1 MTKKEEKQHVYYIKI
16 SHKEF
21 IQKPKKKN
29 NKSKKEDIL
38 MSPCKLVFVFFFL
51 NKNKPHAFIKKS
63 CPVHKG
69 TVSKF

>member
-21 IQKPKKKN
+21 IQKPKKKIIN
-29 NKSKKEDIL
+29 PKRKIFL
-38 MSPCKLVFVFFFL
+38 CRLVNWSSFFFL

>member
-16 SHKEF
+16 SHKES

-38 MSPCKLVFVFFFL
+38 MSPCKLVFVFFFF
-51 NKNKPHAFIKKS
+51 KQK
-63 CPVHKG
+63 
-69 TVSKF
+69 